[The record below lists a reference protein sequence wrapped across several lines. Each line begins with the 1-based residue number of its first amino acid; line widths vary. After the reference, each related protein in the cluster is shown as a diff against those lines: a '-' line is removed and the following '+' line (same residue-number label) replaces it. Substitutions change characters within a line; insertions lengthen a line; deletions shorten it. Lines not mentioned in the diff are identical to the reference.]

1 MIMMGIKQSII
12 DFRKF
17 IHDFEDTL
25 RSEYGLVEE
34 DMYQEIHKIFSK
46 SKGSINYKRGN
57 IKGYYY
63 QYHGAGCFVEKDGV
77 KCDFNYS
84 RFIEDLTY
92 QITAMKLKDFVDSY
106 YHFVSDEK
114 ELNEQLVAL
123 AKEGFIEQVIEDGR
137 VYNSFLIKRYK

>member
-1 MIMMGIKQSII
+1 MNIKQSII

-17 IHDFEDTL
+17 ILDFEDTL
-25 RSEYGLVEE
+25 RKELGLVEE
-34 DMYQEIHKIFSK
+34 DVYQEIHKLFSK
-46 SKGSINYKRGN
+46 SKGSINYKRGK

-63 QYHGAGCFVEKDGV
+63 QYHGAGCFVEKEGV
-77 KCDFNYS
+77 KCDFDYV
-84 RFIEDLTY
+84 RFTEDLTY
-92 QITAMKLKDFVDSY
+92 CIDSFKLKDFIDSY
-106 YHFVSDEK
+106 YHLVSDEK

>member
-1 MIMMGIKQSII
+1 MGIKQSII

-17 IHDFEDTL
+17 VLDFEGIL
-25 RSEYGLVEE
+25 RKELGLVEE
-34 DMYQEIHKIFSK
+34 DVYQEIHKLFSK

-92 QITAMKLKDFVDSY
+92 QITAMKLKDFIDSY
-106 YHFVSDEK
+106 YYLVSDEK
-114 ELNEQLVAL
+114 ELNDQLVAL
-123 AKEGFIEQVIEDGR
+123 AKEGFIEQLIEDGR